1 MFEGKQ
7 AIQQFIAEHVTDINY
22 SHWRKLELLI
32 GYGKER
38 PIFLSQFKYVDTKL
52 VFTQSGMTY
61 RVVTL
66 SKSTQDIFNVTVRTN
81 KSEDLFKLSL
91 HNALKLF
98 TDFTVIGFPTKESQ
112 LRLMLDR
119 YNAN

>member
-1 MFEGKQ
+1 MFNGKQ
-7 AIQQFIAEHVTDINY
+7 AIQQFIAEHVTDANY
-22 SHWRKLELLI
+22 TQWQKLELLI

-38 PIFLSQFKYVDTKL
+38 PIFLTQFDYVDKKL
-52 VFTQSGMTY
+52 VFTQLGMTY

-66 SKSTQDIFNVTVRTN
+66 VNSGNDIFNVIVRTRN
-81 KSEDLFKLSL
+81 SEDLFKLSL

-119 YNAN
+119 YNAS